1 MIFKTIINKIKN
13 FLIVILVSLLFDGKQ
28 LLFANDNYEEIIGTI
43 DSQAITTYDLSQRI
57 KILLKTLQLEDNV
70 NNRDKVRERAIEL
83 LIDEKIKLIEAKK
96 NDVKVSKAEIE
107 DFLGYVFGFQK
118 GNKDEF
124 LEFIENN
131 DIDYEILSEQIETEL
146 LWKKTIDLRFSNIIN
161 INPEKIKE
169 IVDGYQK
176 KAGSLQFNFS
186 EIVMFKKKKDWEEIY
201 DTMLEVKNILKNDVS
216 FNSVASK
223 FSDSPSSL
231 NGGKLGWVFEKQI
244 EQKTLSN
251 LKKLNIG
258 ETSSI
263 FKTNKGYKIIKLL
276 DKRRLG
282 EQNDKAYSIIS
293 FSSKNKNEDLV
304 NLMGNA
310 LNCEQDFENYKNNSN
325 IKIERIDDVSF
336 TDFPITIS
344 QKLENKKIGE
354 ITDIIK
360 QENKSL
366 FLLICNISGGQI
378 KKIDSKKVENRIYRE
393 RLNVMAKTY
402 LNKIKKKTNINLKIK

>member
-1 MIFKTIINKIKN
+1 MIFKTNTNKIKK
-13 FLIVILVSLLFDGKQ
+13 FLLVIIVTLIFEGKQ

>member
-1 MIFKTIINKIKN
+1 MIFKTNTNKIKN
-13 FLIVILVSLLFDGKQ
+13 FLIVIIVTLIFEGKQ

-124 LEFIENN
+124 IEFIKNN
-131 DIDYEILSEQIETEL
+131 GIDYEILSEQVETEL

-169 IVDGYQK
+169 IVDGYKK

-186 EIVMFKKKKDWEEIY
+186 EIVIFKKKKDWEEIY
-201 DTMLEVKNILKNDVS
+201 DSMLEVKNILKNEVS

-263 FKTNKGYKIIKLL
+263 FKINKGYKIIKLL

-282 EQNDKAYSIIS
+282 EQSDKTYSIIS
-293 FSSKNKNEDLV
+293 FSSQNKKEDLV
-304 NLMGNA
+304 NLMENT
-310 LNCEQDFENYKNNSN
+310 LNCEQDFENYKKNSN
-325 IKIERIDDVSF
+325 IKIEKIDDISF
-336 TDFPITIS
+336 TDFPISIS

-354 ITDIIK
+354 ITDIIE

-378 KKIDSKKVENRIYRE
+378 KKIDSKKVENKIYRE

-402 LNKIKKKTNINLKIK
+402 LNKIKKKTNINLNIK

>member
-263 FKTNKGYKIIKLL
+263 FKINKGYKIIKLL

-282 EQNDKAYSIIS
+282 EQSDKTYSIIS
-293 FSSKNKNEDLV
+293 FSSKNKKEDLV
-304 NLMGNA
+304 NLMENT
-310 LNCEQDFENYKNNSN
+310 LNCEQDFENYKKNSN
-325 IKIERIDDVSF
+325 IKIEKIDDISF
-336 TDFPITIS
+336 TDFPISIS

>member
-1 MIFKTIINKIKN
+1 MIFKTNTNKIKN
-13 FLIVILVSLLFDGKQ
+13 FLIVIIVTFIFEGKQ

-124 LEFIENN
+124 IEFIKNN
-131 DIDYEILSEQIETEL
+131 GIDYEILSEQVETEL

-169 IVDGYQK
+169 IVDGYKK

-186 EIVMFKKKKDWEEIY
+186 EIVIFKKKKDWEEIY
-201 DTMLEVKNILKNDVS
+201 DTMLEVKNILKNEVS

-263 FKTNKGYKIIKLL
+263 FKINKGYKIIKLL

-282 EQNDKAYSIIS
+282 EQSDKTYSIIS
-293 FSSKNKNEDLV
+293 FSSKNKKEDLV
-304 NLMGNA
+304 NLMENT
-310 LNCEQDFENYKNNSN
+310 LNCEQDFENYKKNSN
-325 IKIERIDDVSF
+325 IKIEKIDDISF
-336 TDFPITIS
+336 TDFPISIS

-354 ITDIIK
+354 ITDVIE

-378 KKIDSKKVENRIYRE
+378 KKIDSKKVENKIYRE

-402 LNKIKKKTNINLKIK
+402 LNKIKKKTNINLNIK

>member
-304 NLMGNA
+304 NLMGSA